1 MTVLVQTSPTT
12 IVIREPGPAGAQG
25 APGAPNASGTSTRF
39 QGQSWRMTDA
49 TVSGITQNVYSIV
62 NISGFFDNS
71 VASGIV
77 AASGTG
83 FGLRNNTGAT
93 FVFQVSVALEVSAG
107 SQDHLG
113 ITLTKNGAVVS
124 GTDSRAHTGNLS
136 SEAPLNIPRHLIS
149 LNNGDEVGVAVANFS
164 ASANII
170 IRRGRTV
177 ASV

>member
-1 MTVLVQTSPTT
+1 MTVIVQTSPTT
-12 IVIREPGPAGAQG
+12 IVIREPGPQG
-25 APGAPNASGTSTRF
+25 PQGVPGLGVRY
-39 QGQSWRMTDA
+39 QGQSWRMNDA
-49 TVSGITQNVYSIV
+49 TVSGIARDVYSVV

-93 FVFQVSVALEVSAG
+93 FIFQVSVALEASAG
-107 SQDHLG
+107 NQDHLG
-113 ITLTKNGAVVS
+113 IMLTKNGAVVS
-124 GTDSRAHTGNLS
+124 GTDSRAHTGNSS

-149 LNNGDEVGVAVANFS
+149 LSNGDEVGVAVANFS
-164 ASANII
+164 SSANII
-170 IRRGRTV
+170 IRRGRIV